1 MAIGIHP
8 VHRRLAEIAIK
19 AKKSGGTFSL
29 TPSDWMDLIHCLQ
42 VNATLVQKVD
52 GYKEAAYA
60 AQCNDQMD
68 LVQHFVELLDGLEM
82 ELTV

>member
-8 VHRRLAEIAIK
+8 VHRRLAELAIK
-19 AKKSGGTFSL
+19 AKKTGSTFSL
-29 TPSDWMDLIHCLQ
+29 TPSDWIDLIHCLQ

-52 GYKEAAYA
+52 GYKEAAYT

-68 LVQHFVELLDGLEM
+68 LVQHFVEKLEQLEI